1 MYASDWVFCLF
12 ASLIPIHVW
21 PDFLDLFIQLKWPFF
36 YSMCLSLLEYF
47 RPKLLEEDDISGI
60 LYHIK
65 FKNTPEKSVGPK
77 MTPNVSDHKTNPFVL
92 DENTG

>member
-12 ASLIPIHVW
+12 ASLIPLNLYS
-21 PDFLDLFIQLKWPFF
+21 DFFDCFLTFGWPFF
-36 YSMCLSLLEYF
+36 YGMCLSLLAYF
-47 RPKLLEEDDISGI
+47 KDKLLEEDDISGI

-65 FKNTPEKSVGPK
+65 FKNTPEKGSYSPI
-77 MTPNVSDHKTNPFVL
+77 SDEKTTPFVL